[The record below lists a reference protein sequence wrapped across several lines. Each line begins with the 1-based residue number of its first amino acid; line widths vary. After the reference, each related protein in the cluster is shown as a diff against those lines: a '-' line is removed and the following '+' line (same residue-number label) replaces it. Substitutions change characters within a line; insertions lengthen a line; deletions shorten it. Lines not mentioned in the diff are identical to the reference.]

1 VNELDPDPGAGKLG
15 GANLAVMPDG
25 KVLQAMATAELNPPL
40 TVTFTWTPE
49 LAPCTR
55 LMEGAD
61 VVN

>member
-1 VNELDPDPGAGKLG
+1 M
-15 GANLAVMPDG
+15 AVRPDG
-25 KVLQAMATAELNPPL
+25 KVLHEMATAELNPPF
-40 TVTFTWTPE
+40 TATFTWTAE